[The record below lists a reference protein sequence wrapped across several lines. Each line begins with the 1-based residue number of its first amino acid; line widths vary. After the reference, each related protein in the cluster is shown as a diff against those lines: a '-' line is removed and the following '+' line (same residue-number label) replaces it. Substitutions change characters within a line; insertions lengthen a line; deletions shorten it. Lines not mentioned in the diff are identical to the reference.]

1 MQISQK
7 SIQVWHETA
16 RQFGEGEH
24 VAADFRDSNFEACAE
39 DFCVTGMLLKVGA
52 KS

>member
-7 SIQVWHETA
+7 SIQVWHETV

-24 VAADFRDSNFEACAE
+24 SAGDFRNSNFEACAE
-39 DFCVTGMLLKVGA
+39 GFCVRGMLLKVGA